1 MLLRRTTPKQRAEL
15 SRAVCTSSQK
25 PNWDVGAVAFMVL
38 AGLDFWRG
46 VPTRWPLGA
55 YHVIAHCAVFIVV
68 LAAYHIKTPLPA
80 VRPHTRWIPMVHHP
94 CWL

>member
-1 MLLRRTTPKQRAEL
+1 M
-15 SRAVCTSSQK
+15 SSQK

-80 VRPHTRWIPMVHHP
+80 VRPHTTGRFQ
-94 CWL
+94 